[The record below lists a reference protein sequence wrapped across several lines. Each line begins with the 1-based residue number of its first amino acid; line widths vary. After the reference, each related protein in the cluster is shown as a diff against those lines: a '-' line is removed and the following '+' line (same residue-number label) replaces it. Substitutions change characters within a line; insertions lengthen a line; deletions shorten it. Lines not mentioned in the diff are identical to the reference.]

1 MNAWWRVVVRL
12 GMVAPLLA
20 IVGCATA
27 RPPATSA
34 TALPATGAPVA
45 LAQATGSTAAS
56 RLPAVPLDRGDAGRG
71 EALFQRVGCLGCH
84 TVRGTGGTIG
94 PDLSAVA
101 LRAPERAAA
110 RGLGRPELY
119 FVESIVEPQAY
130 VVEGYAPVML
140 DWRQMNL
147 TEQDLADLAAF
158 LATLTG
164 P

>member
-1 MNAWWRVVVRL
+1 MNAWWRAVVRF
-12 GMVAPLLA
+12 GMVVSLIAVL
-20 IVGCATA
+20 GCAPG
-27 RPPATSA
+27 RPPGPGA

-45 LAQATGSTAAS
+45 LAQATDSAGAG
-56 RLPAVPLDRGDAGRG
+56 RLPEVPLDRGDAGRG

-110 RGLGRPELY
+110 RGLGRSELY